1 MTKKGHFKD
10 ARLLKALDYI
20 DQDLVGEVAVKLR
33 FDDASSLTEEPVIT
47 WRTPFKHWK
56 SLATLAACILLLSI
70 ASPLVGYIA
79 QVIADWG
86 AAAGVGTTEEM
97 SESESKELHEL
108 FPDYTPAPLSEKRVE
123 ELSKVLPV
131 LSSDDEWTQYV
142 WRVQNYLGDFNGCFC
157 FYSDGHL
164 QYEETK
170 IIAGYEFTRST
181 SFTLEVVYN
190 GEIMYMN
197 EAYDK
202 GYLTRDEIGMMAA
215 YHARLRRGIVI
226 LEQPETT
233 TPLYNLFPDYVPEP
247 LDEEKKK
254 EIEVLLGGDK
264 NWYYETQHYLDMWYL
279 GTFNEHVI
287 FLYFDEFKDLQDRVV
302 IAGYPFALAKDAKLV
317 AYVEGE
323 LLDLEYAYGKG
334 LFTDEE
340 IGMVASLNHKL
351 IWQFNYPEDY
361 FK

>member
-1 MTKKGHFKD
+1 MSSEKVITD
-10 ARLLKALDYI
+10 RRLLAALDYI
-20 DQDLVGEVAVKLR
+20 DQKYIDDVFSIIKEPEAAGEP
-33 FDDASSLTEEPVIT
+33 ENMT
-47 WRTPFKHWK
+47 WRTPFKHWRQFAA
-56 SLATLAACILLLSI
+56 LVACILLISM
-70 ASPLVGYIA
+70 ASPLVSYIA
-79 QVIADWG
+79 EVIRDFNAG
-86 AAAGVGTTEEM
+86 AGSGTTEEVADN
-97 SESESKELHEL
+97 ESKELYEL
-108 FPDYTPAPLSEKRVE
+108 FPDYVPAPLSEERIA
-123 ELSKVLPV
+123 ELSKILPA
-131 LSSDDEWTQYV
+131 LGSEDEWTQYV
-142 WRVQNYLGDFNGCFC
+142 WRKQYLGDFNGCYC
-157 FYSDGHL
+157 YYSPGHL
-164 QYEETK
+164 DWVQTE
-170 IIAGYEFTRST
+170 IVAGYEFTYS
-181 SFTLEVVYN
+181 SAFTLHAVYN
-190 GEIMYMN
+190 GEIMYLS
-197 EAYDK
+197 EAYDR

-215 YHARLRRGIVI
+215 YHERVRRNIVT
-226 LEQPETT
+226 LTPPETT

>member
-1 MTKKGHFKD
+1 MNGTMQNNRRFLEVIE
-10 ARLLKALDYI
+10 LLDERYI
-20 DQDLVGEVAVKLR
+20 EEM
-33 FDDASSLTEEPVIT
+33 FDGLKVPERAEEPRLT
-47 WRTPFKHWK
+47 WRSPFKHWK
-56 SLATLAACILLLSI
+56 SLAALAACILLLSL
-70 ASPLVGYIA
+70 ASPLVSYIA
-79 QVIADWG
+79 EVISNFNAG
-86 AAAGVGTTEEM
+86 AGSGTTEEIM
-97 SESESKELHEL
+97 ESESKELHEL
-108 FPDYTPAPLSEKRVE
+108 FPDYTPAPLSEERIK

-131 LSSDDEWTQYV
+131 LSSDDEWTQYA
-142 WRVQNYLGDFNGCFC
+142 WRVRNYLGDINGCFC

-190 GEIMYMN
+190 GEKMYMN

-233 TPLYNLFPDYVPEP
+233 TPLYNLFPAYVPEP

-254 EIEVLLGGDK
+254 EIEVLLGEDRK
-264 NWYYETQHYLDMWYL
+264 WYYETHDYRDIWYL
-279 GTFNEHVI
+279 GTFNEHIV
-287 FLYFDEFKDLQDRVV
+287 FLYFDEYKDLQDRVV
-302 IAGYPFALAKDAKLV
+302 IAGYPFTLANDAKLV
-317 AYVEGE
+317 AYIEGE
-323 LLDLEYAYGKG
+323 LIDLEVAYEQG
-334 LFTDEE
+334 LFTDDE
-340 IGMVASLNHKL
+340 IGMVASLNKKIIH
-351 IWQFNYPEDY
+351 QVNMPQGY

>member
-1 MTKKGHFKD
+1 M
-10 ARLLKALDYI
+10 Y
-20 DQDLVGEVAVKLR
+20 
-33 FDDASSLTEEPVIT
+33 
-47 WRTPFKHWK
+47 
-56 SLATLAACILLLSI
+56 LS
-70 ASPLVGYIA
+70 
-79 QVIADWG
+79 
-86 AAAGVGTTEEM
+86 
-97 SESESKELHEL
+97 
-108 FPDYTPAPLSEKRVE
+108 
-123 ELSKVLPV
+123 
-131 LSSDDEWTQYV
+131 
-142 WRVQNYLGDFNGCFC
+142 
-157 FYSDGHL
+157 
-164 QYEETK
+164 
-170 IIAGYEFTRST
+170 
-181 SFTLEVVYN
+181 
-190 GEIMYMN
+190 
-197 EAYDK
+197 EAYDR

-215 YHARLRRGIVI
+215 YHERVRRNIVT
-226 LEQPETT
+226 LAPPETT

-264 NWYYETQHYLDMWYL
+264 NWYYETHHYLDMWYL